1 MPALD
6 RQDEVW
12 AFRLD
17 GPPSK
22 HINWRVRNPAILL
35 SDEAAE
41 RAPTAFDDDPEVSL
55 LWACM
60 WICGIAYVTRIAMCT
75 IHSLLAVGDL
85 LSDILRAWRV

>member
-1 MPALD
+1 MTS

-22 HINWRVRNPAILL
+22 HINWQERNPAILL

-75 IHSLLAVGDL
+75 EHFRCWWWEMCCPPSFEL
-85 LSDILRAWRV
+85 